1 MKVSRKFLALSGIAA
16 VGLLAACSP
25 SSKSDGAGDTAA
37 GGANQSATGGSVAGS
52 AGSGAAAD
60 LTIWSWRVEDQAAY
74 EKIFATYTAS
84 HPGVKITVKTF
95 KSTEYN
101 TILATG
107 LAGSDGPDIAQVRS
121 YGQLQPTVESGSL
134 VPLDGKVDLSG
145 WDENVVKS
153 AEGKKDGKLYS
164 VPLAVQT
171 LQMYYNKDLFTKA
184 GVDKP
189 PTTWAEF
196 TDDISKLSA
205 SGVTPMAVG
214 AKDGWTLPIVHQVLT
229 TPRFGGTAFG
239 KAVLDG
245 SKTFTDKDFVASL
258 DVLKS
263 LKDAFGKNVTGV
275 AYTDAQSLFINGGAA
290 MFPGGSFELGYF
302 SKQNPDLK
310 MGVFEVP
317 APDGS
322 PSDKPVT
329 PGYAD
334 GAFGLSAKSKNS
346 EAGLE
351 LLKWMTTKDFGQQV
365 VGQVKQLSAVPGVS
379 YSDPLLQQ
387 MADNY
392 KNSPTPYLLL
402 TDFRYGTPSGT
413 DLMGTGVQELLL
425 GKKDSAAVAKD
436 IQDGL
441 AAWFKP
447 GS

>member
-1 MKVSRKFLALSGIAA
+1 MNRNRKFLAVTGLAA
-16 VGLLAACSP
+16 VLAAACSP
-25 SSKSDGAGDTAA
+25 ASSSDTTSSAAAGGDASSAAGGGDASSAA
-37 GGANQSATGGSVAGS
+37 GGA
-52 AGSGAAAD
+52 SGD
-60 LTIWSWRVEDQAAY
+60 LTIWSWRVEDQKAY

-121 YGQLQPTVESGSL
+121 YGQLQPTIESGSL
-134 VPLDGKVDLSG
+134 VPLDGKVDLTG
-145 WDENVVKS
+145 WDENVIKS

-171 LQMYYNKDLFTKA
+171 LQMFYNKDLFSSA
-184 GVDKP
+184 GIEAP

-196 TDDISKLSA
+196 TDDISKLA
-205 SGVTPMAVG
+205 AKGVTPIAVG
-214 AKDGWTLPIVHQVLT
+214 AKDGWTLPIVHQVLA
-229 TPRFGGTAFG
+229 TPRFGGTAFET
-239 KAVLDG
+239 AVLDG

-258 DVLKS
+258 DVVNG

-275 AYTDAQSLFINGGAA
+275 AYTDAQSLFTNGGAA
-290 MFPGGSFELGYF
+290 MFPGGSFELGFF
-302 SKQNPDLK
+302 SNQNPDLK
-310 MGVFEVP
+310 MGVFQVP

-322 PSDKPVT
+322 PSDTPVT

-334 GAFGLSAKSKNS
+334 GAFGLSTKSKNS

-351 LLKWMTTKDFGQQV
+351 LLKWMATKDFGQQV
-365 VGQVKQLSAVPGVS
+365 VDEVKQLSAVPGVT

-413 DLMGTGVQELLL
+413 DLLGTGIQQLLL
-425 GKKDSAAVAKD
+425 GDKDSAAVAKD
-436 IQDGL
+436 LQDGL